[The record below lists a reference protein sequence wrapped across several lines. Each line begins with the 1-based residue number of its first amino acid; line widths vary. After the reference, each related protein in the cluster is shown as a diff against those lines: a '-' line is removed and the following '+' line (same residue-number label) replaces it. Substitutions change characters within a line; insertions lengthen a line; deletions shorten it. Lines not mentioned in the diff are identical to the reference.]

1 MEYVAYKV
9 SEKQTE
15 MMNCSR
21 KKGVGGRPG
30 GEGVEGD
37 NGQRHRSRAPAGND
51 ASLYLP
57 LSSSTAPW
65 DVPYICHSSGASPR
79 AFDHPLVYAK
89 IRPPTHNAP
98 ACGAA
103 FAECR

>member
-57 LSSSTAPW
+57 LFFCRGSLGCAIYMPL
-65 DVPYICHSSGASPR
+65 DAAQAREP
-79 AFDHPLVYAK
+79 FDHPLVYAK
-89 IRPPTHNAP
+89 IRASYT
-98 ACGAA
+98 
-103 FAECR
+103 

>member
-21 KKGVGGRPG
+21 KKGIGERPG

-57 LSSSTAPW
+57 LSSSTASW
-65 DVPYICHSSGASPR
+65 DALHVYT
-79 AFDHPLVYAK
+79 PLEQREPK
-89 IRPPTHNAP
+89 SLRPPP
-98 ACGAA
+98 CL
-103 FAECR
+103 R